1 VLERTLS
8 SSGQGDGGDV
18 CIETGRWRAAKDIRV
33 HDSRLKAFTQRAA
46 HLAARPRHHPEQ
58 FLEDTAMAAT
68 NLQPLV
74 SAQEV
79 EKERREPTE
88 EETELLGNFFQDP
101 VAKTLHVIT
110 AVGWFSL
117 AGTVVGFCKVI
128 KKRNKGGYTVQ
139 NEIEAPK
146 PVAIASISSGA

>member
-1 VLERTLS
+1 
-8 SSGQGDGGDV
+8 
-18 CIETGRWRAAKDIRV
+18 
-33 HDSRLKAFTQRAA
+33 
-46 HLAARPRHHPEQ
+46 
-58 FLEDTAMAAT
+58 MAAT

-128 KKRNKGGYTVQ
+128 KKKNKGGYTVQ
-139 NEIEAPK
+139 NEIEA
-146 PVAIASISSGA
+146 IATGLGA